1 MVSNP
6 ENSYHRGRSR
16 REKEASAECMA
27 LATCDFLGDSV
38 SLWWI
43 LHLTMLNLL
52 SYNRAQMITV
62 SKEDYLKAILEA
74 ESEGET
80 VISATLAH
88 WLSVSPPA
96 VTMALRRLKK
106 DSLVRVQGDGHVG
119 LTPAGRKIARKLTLR
134 HHLIERMLSEMFGME
149 WYKVHD
155 EAERLEHAV
164 SRDFEAKLLRKL
176 GRGGACPHGN
186 LSELESPASRRRRG
200 LLLLAHA
207 EPAKHYVV
215 SGIYER
221 DRQLLEFLEGRGVRP
236 GARLQVSGRNYDQT
250 LSLHT
255 DAGAVSLGRMAA
267 ERVWVIAE
275 AGPGK
280 PISSSR
286 RERKVLVHNSPK

>member
-1 MVSNP
+1 
-6 ENSYHRGRSR
+6 
-16 REKEASAECMA
+16 
-27 LATCDFLGDSV
+27 
-38 SLWWI
+38 
-43 LHLTMLNLL
+43 
-52 SYNRAQMITV
+52 MITV

-106 DSLVRVQGDGHVG
+106 DGLVRVQAKGQVR
-119 LTPAGRKIARKLTLR
+119 LTAEGRKIARHLALR

-164 SRDFEAKLLRKL
+164 SRDFEAKLLARL

-200 LLLLAHA
+200 LLKLAEA
-207 EPAKHYVV
+207 EPGHSYSV

-221 DRQLLEFLEGRGVRP
+221 DRRLLEFLEVRGIRP
-236 GARLQVSGRNYDQT
+236 QSRVMVVGRNYDQT
-250 LSLHT
+250 LTLNT
-255 DAGAVSLGRMAA
+255 DAGSISLGGTAA
-267 ERVWVIAE
+267 EKVWVR
-275 AGPGK
+275 P
-280 PISSSR
+280 R
-286 RERKVLVHNSPK
+286 